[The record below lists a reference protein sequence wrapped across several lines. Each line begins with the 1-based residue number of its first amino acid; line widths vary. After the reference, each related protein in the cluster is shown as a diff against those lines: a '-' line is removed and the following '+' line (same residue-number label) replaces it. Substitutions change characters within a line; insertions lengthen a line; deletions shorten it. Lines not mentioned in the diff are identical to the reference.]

1 MNKNKIS
8 TKIKSL
14 GILFFVLM
22 LSVIA
27 TTIYLNN
34 KNKKDAL
41 IINIAGKQRMLTQNI
56 SKNIFYLSQHKN
68 SSFVE
73 LENSTTEFIYNLNSL
88 KEGNELSEIQ
98 KAPTKE
104 IANQIMKIEI
114 LWKSFFQNIVDFKE
128 LINKNDSSSKN
139 SLENII
145 DLIYTT
151 NPVLLEEVD
160 KLVYMYTIYSEEKTN
175 DIRYMQYFF
184 ALLIVILIIYG
195 FIQLKSMEENA
206 KKFLEESKKIVE
218 QNVTKPLTPIKIEG
232 ENEIVEATHT
242 INCFIEKINSVMNY
256 SADAIEQSKNASL
269 KLEELTDE
277 FDKIIYDLTNSADI
291 SKQLN
296 RSEDI
301 VIQSQEYLIN
311 STKRLQELKKELDK
325 ILKSC
330 NNSVSSEA

>member
-114 LWKSFFQNIVDFKE
+114 LWKSFFQNIIDFKE

-232 ENEIVEATHT
+232 ENEIVEATQT

-277 FDKIIYDLTNSADI
+277 FGKIIYDLTNSADI

-330 NNSVSSEA
+330 NNSVSSKA

>member
-232 ENEIVEATHT
+232 ENEIVEATQT

-277 FDKIIYDLTNSADI
+277 FGKIIYDLTNSADI

-330 NNSVSSEA
+330 NNSVSSKA

>member
-114 LWKSFFQNIVDFKE
+114 LWKSFFQNIIDFKE

-232 ENEIVEATHT
+232 ENEIVEATQT

-277 FDKIIYDLTNSADI
+277 FGKIIYDLTNSADI

>member
-114 LWKSFFQNIVDFKE
+114 LWKSFFQNIIDFKE

-195 FIQLKSMEENA
+195 FIQLKSMEGNA

-232 ENEIVEATHT
+232 ENEIVEATQT

-277 FDKIIYDLTNSADI
+277 FGKIIYDLTNSADI

>member
-1 MNKNKIS
+1 
-8 TKIKSL
+8 
-14 GILFFVLM
+14 M

-88 KEGNELSEIQ
+88 KDGNQLSGIK
-98 KAPTKE
+98 KAPTAE
-104 IANQIMKIEI
+104 IANQLVKIEI
-114 LWKSFFQNIVDFKE
+114 LWKSFFQNIVNFKE
-128 LINKNDSSSKN
+128 LINKNDFSSQN

-256 SADAIEQSKNASL
+256 SANAIEQSKNASL